1 MKNKLIGGVLLSAM
15 ALSLLAGCG
24 PKPTIGDP
32 EPAPKPDHGYVEIPK
47 MDENNISPDE
57 ERPFKRRLPLAGSGS
72 AGGLCHRRLLRAGGF
87 VGRLQRG

>member
-47 MDENNISPDE
+47 SIAEKIIAERGRNNAD
-57 ERPFKRRLPLAGSGS
+57 
-72 AGGLCHRRLLRAGGF
+72 
-87 VGRLQRG
+87 

>member
-32 EPAPKPDHGYVEIPK
+32 EPAPKPDHGYVRFP
-47 MDENNISPDE
+47 
-57 ERPFKRRLPLAGSGS
+57 RW
-72 AGGLCHRRLLRAGGF
+72 
-87 VGRLQRG
+87 